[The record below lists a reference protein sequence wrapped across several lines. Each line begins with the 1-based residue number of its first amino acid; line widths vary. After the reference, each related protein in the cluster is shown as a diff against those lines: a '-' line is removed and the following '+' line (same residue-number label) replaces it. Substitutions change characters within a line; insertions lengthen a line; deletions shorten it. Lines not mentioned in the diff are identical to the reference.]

1 MRPPLYYPLIVSKKP
16 ANVVVRLPS
25 GFGHDPALLANALK
39 RLRSQMGDVS
49 RAMRMHERYVP
60 PGERRRL
67 KSARARARVRR
78 GALRFA
84 RWEVRQEARGL
95 CPRPCSCGAVLV
107 RVVAFG

>member
-1 MRPPLYYPLIVSKKP
+1 MDVAAWQLEEAGQRDRPAAQWV
-16 ANVVVRLPS
+16 
-25 GFGHDPALLANALK
+25 GHDPAVLANALK

-95 CPRPCSCGAVLV
+95 
-107 RVVAFG
+107 